1 MVKKL
6 RKTWENPWDLYGIYG
21 FHHKKPCDFPEENR
35 DFTSTK
41 INMELNKL

>member
-21 FHHKKPCDFPEENR
+21 FHHKNHVIFLK
-35 DFTSTK
+35 K
-41 INMELNKL
+41 IEILPAQK